1 MTMHELKLNSVFF
14 DAVANGFKTFE
25 VRKDDRGF
33 KVGDTLLLKEIEFP
47 GEGKLSPTINYTG
60 RQCVAAVS
68 YILTHD
74 DFPNGIAEGYVVM
87 GIVLRNQETVH
98 ATAEMAS

>member
-47 GEGKLSPTINYTG
+47 GGENPSPTIHYTG

-68 YILTHD
+68 YILAHD

-87 GIVLRNQETVH
+87 GIVLRNQETVRDSK
-98 ATAEMAS
+98 EMAS